1 MKIILR
7 NILRNVL
14 LASYVS
20 LIAIGIAKI
29 FSKQEFVIFS
39 LPDILLI
46 LGLAI
51 LNEEKIYLKIGKL
64 KAFLLTFLLLYT
76 FESTVEYRSNYKIV
90 LPLNKY
96 LWIISVVFFRNVFLL
111 SEELLCKAEQ
121 KFQLILE
128 RTSQR
133 CYKKELF
140 LE

>member
-1 MKIILR
+1 MKIILS

-14 LASYVS
+14 LASYLSAIVIG
-20 LIAIGIAKI
+20 LIKI
-29 FSKQEFVIFS
+29 FLKQEFIIFS
-39 LPDILLI
+39 LSDILLI

-96 LWIISVVFFRNVFLL
+96 LWIISVVSLGMCFYYLRNYFVKQSKNFN
-111 SEELLCKAEQ
+111 
-121 KFQLILE
+121 
-128 RTSQR
+128 
-133 CYKKELF
+133 
-140 LE
+140 

>member
-1 MKIILR
+1 MKIILS

-14 LASYVS
+14 LASYLSTIVIG
-20 LIAIGIAKI
+20 LIKI
-29 FSKQEFVIFS
+29 FLKQEFVIFS

-96 LWIISVVFFRNVFLL
+96 LWIIAVASLGMCFYYLRNYFVKQSKNFN
-111 SEELLCKAEQ
+111 
-121 KFQLILE
+121 
-128 RTSQR
+128 
-133 CYKKELF
+133 
-140 LE
+140 

>member
-1 MKIILR
+1 MKIILS

-14 LASYVS
+14 LASYLSTIVIG
-20 LIAIGIAKI
+20 LIKI
-29 FSKQEFVIFS
+29 FLKQEFVIFS

-96 LWIISVVFFRNVFLL
+96 LWIIAVVSLGMCFYYLRNYF
-111 SEELLCKAEQ
+111 
-121 KFQLILE
+121 I
-128 RTSQR
+128 
-133 CYKKELF
+133 KKDIKVE
-140 LE
+140 

>member
-96 LWIISVVFFRNVFLL
+96 LWIISVVSLGMCFYYLRNYFVKQSKNFN
-111 SEELLCKAEQ
+111 
-121 KFQLILE
+121 
-128 RTSQR
+128 
-133 CYKKELF
+133 
-140 LE
+140 

>member
-1 MKIILR
+1 MKIILS

-14 LASYVS
+14 LASYLSTIVIG
-20 LIAIGIAKI
+20 LIKI
-29 FSKQEFVIFS
+29 FLKQEFVIFS

-96 LWIISVVFFRNVFLL
+96 LWIIAVVSLGMCFYYLRNYFVKQSKNFN
-111 SEELLCKAEQ
+111 
-121 KFQLILE
+121 
-128 RTSQR
+128 
-133 CYKKELF
+133 
-140 LE
+140 

>member
-1 MKIILR
+1 MQNIYFGVDANMKIILS

-14 LASYVS
+14 LASYLSTIVIG
-20 LIAIGIAKI
+20 LIKI
-29 FSKQEFVIFS
+29 FLKQEFVIFS

-96 LWIISVVFFRNVFLL
+96 LWIIAVVSLGMCFYYLRNYF
-111 SEELLCKAEQ
+111 
-121 KFQLILE
+121 I
-128 RTSQR
+128 
-133 CYKKELF
+133 KKDIKVE
-140 LE
+140 